1 LVPHSAKILG
11 LTNEQQN
18 TAEANFKD
26 LGPIPRMC
34 IDFANDPDLLFH
46 YENYCKTMITDFT
59 SQRLRHFVLAGA
71 ALNLDAESHDVFILR
86 PFEVDDLRRA
96 YIEPIS
102 ANVEMQLMS
111 TINKLQRLEKID
123 LYRAFVSIDATK
135 VVAGLVYVSLVHT
148 RLQEGIGLTLRPMIK
163 QQPRKLSHWKCQGE
177 EWASDSMDQDD
188 LVTFPANTPIIYE
201 EGELRSVEPNHLHV
215 PKARNQVAFDSF
227 VKLDTFLYIFQITVA
242 KKHDI
247 KSGIDD
253 SLSKLQTILPPKA
266 NWRLIFIIP
275 PGCEVDVKAGSEV
288 EEFLEGVTL
297 YSAHLEIEPRI
308 FPSRLSTIWEKLIA
322 IFH

>member
-1 LVPHSAKILG
+1 
-11 LTNEQQN
+11 
-18 TAEANFKD
+18 
-26 LGPIPRMC
+26 
-34 IDFANDPDLLFH
+34 
-46 YENYCKTMITDFT
+46 
-59 SQRLRHFVLAGA
+59 
-71 ALNLDAESHDVFILR
+71 
-86 PFEVDDLRRA
+86 
-96 YIEPIS
+96 
-102 ANVEMQLMS
+102 
-111 TINKLQRLEKID
+111 
-123 LYRAFVSIDATK
+123 
-135 VVAGLVYVSLVHT
+135 
-148 RLQEGIGLTLRPMIK
+148 
-163 QQPRKLSHWKCQGE
+163 
-177 EWASDSMDQDD
+177 
-188 LVTFPANTPIIYE
+188 
-201 EGELRSVEPNHLHV
+201 V